1 MTHIDFPFLNSHV
14 GVESIRFIKN
24 ANFYVVKQKKIK
36 IAVFLPAI
44 YPFI

>member
-14 GVESIRFIKN
+14 GVESLRFIKS
-24 ANFYVVKQKKIK
+24 ANFYVVKIAEFK

-44 YPFI
+44 YPFV